1 MDPDRRGRVIAVFIQ
16 NLLGGVAL
24 LNQMKSKWIQRLLIG
39 GILGLLLSVITAE
52 YFSQSLRAQYQS
64 WTIWRSL
71 GVSDPNQVTS
81 ILTKIFWAFF
91 FGSSWLM
98 LWKLDCFWA
107 KADPAKMETQDEP
120 LPEDEEEKGEA
131 NESEQADGDHKE
143 KETQEHEST
152 EEKADDSF
160 ASVKNESDTD
170 LEELHFAE
178 TLGLKKPFEE
188 EKVKAVYRKLI
199 AQYHPDR
206 VSALG
211 PEIREVA
218 EQKAKEIN
226 EAYEYFRKKFEAD
239 D

>member
-1 MDPDRRGRVIAVFIQ
+1 
-16 NLLGGVAL
+16 
-24 LNQMKSKWIQRLLIG
+24 MKAKGIHRLLIG
-39 GILGLLLSVITAE
+39 GILGLLLSVIFAE

-71 GVSDPNQVTS
+71 GISDPNQLTS
-81 ILTKIFWAFF
+81 ILTKICWAFF

-98 LWKLDCFWA
+98 LWKLDCFWT
-107 KADPAKMETQDEP
+107 KAGPAKVETQDKP
-120 LPEDEEEKGEA
+120 LLEEEEEKGEA
-131 NESEQADGDHKE
+131 KESDQEADGDHKD
-143 KETQEHEST
+143 KETQEHENT
-152 EEKADDSF
+152 EEKTDDSF
-160 ASVKNESDTD
+160 ASVKNESDAD
-170 LEELHFAE
+170 QEELDFAE
-178 TLGLKKPFEE
+178 TLGMEKPFEA

>member
-1 MDPDRRGRVIAVFIQ
+1 M
-16 NLLGGVAL
+16 
-24 LNQMKSKWIQRLLIG
+24 
-39 GILGLLLSVITAE
+39 
-52 YFSQSLRAQYQS
+52 
-64 WTIWRSL
+64 

-81 ILTKIFWAFF
+81 ILTKICWAFF
-91 FGSSWLM
+91 FVSSWLM

-107 KADPAKMETQDEP
+107 KAVPAKMETQDEP
-120 LPEDEEEKGEA
+120 LPEEEEEKAGA
-131 NESEQADGDHKE
+131 KESEQADGGPKD

-152 EEKADDSF
+152 EEKTDDSF

-170 LEELHFAE
+170 QEELHFAE
-178 TLGLKKPFEE
+178 TLGVEKPFEE

>member
-1 MDPDRRGRVIAVFIQ
+1 
-16 NLLGGVAL
+16 
-24 LNQMKSKWIQRLLIG
+24 MKSKWIQRLLIG
-39 GILGLLLSVITAE
+39 GILGLLLSVIMAE
-52 YFSQSLRAQYQS
+52 YFSQSLRVQYQS

-81 ILTKIFWAFF
+81 ILTKICWAFF

-107 KADPAKMETQDEP
+107 KAVPAKMETQDEP
-120 LPEDEEEKGEA
+120 LPEEEEEKAGA
-131 NESEQADGDHKE
+131 KESEQADGEHKD

-152 EEKADDSF
+152 EEKTDDSF

-170 LEELHFAE
+170 QEELHFAE
-178 TLGLKKPFEE
+178 TLGVEKPFEE

-206 VSALG
+206 VSAMG

>member
-1 MDPDRRGRVIAVFIQ
+1 
-16 NLLGGVAL
+16 
-24 LNQMKSKWIQRLLIG
+24 MKAKGIQRLLIG
-39 GILGLLLSVITAE
+39 GILGLLLSLIMAE

-64 WTIWRSL
+64 LTIWRSL
-71 GVSDPNQVTS
+71 GVSDPNQLTS
-81 ILTKIFWAFF
+81 ILTKICWAFF

-98 LWKLDCFWA
+98 LWKLDCFWT
-107 KADPAKMETQDEP
+107 KAGPAKVETQDEP
-120 LPEDEEEKGEA
+120 LPEEKEEKGGRK
-131 NESEQADGDHKE
+131 ESNQEADGDHKD
-143 KETQEHEST
+143 KETQEHENT
-152 EEKADDSF
+152 EEKTDDSF
-160 ASVKNESDTD
+160 ASVKNESDAD
-170 LEELHFAE
+170 QEELDFAE
-178 TLGLKKPFEE
+178 TLGMEKPFEE

>member
-1 MDPDRRGRVIAVFIQ
+1 
-16 NLLGGVAL
+16 
-24 LNQMKSKWIQRLLIG
+24 MKSKWIQRLLIG

-81 ILTKIFWAFF
+81 ILTKICWAFF
-91 FGSSWLM
+91 FVSSWLM

-107 KADPAKMETQDEP
+107 KAGPAKMKTQDEP
-120 LPEDEEEKGEA
+120 LPEEEEEEEEEEEK
-131 NESEQADGDHKE
+131 ESEQVDGDHKDR
-143 KETQEHEST
+143 ETQEHEST
-152 EEKADDSF
+152 EEKTDDSF
-160 ASVKNESDTD
+160 ASVKNESDAD
-170 LEELHFAE
+170 KEELHFAE
-178 TLGLKKPFEE
+178 TLGVEKPFEE

>member
-1 MDPDRRGRVIAVFIQ
+1 M
-16 NLLGGVAL
+16 
-24 LNQMKSKWIQRLLIG
+24 LIG

-64 WTIWRSL
+64 WSIWRSL

-107 KADPAKMETQDEP
+107 KAGPAKVQTQDEP
-120 LPEDEEEKGEA
+120 LPEEEEEKVETK
-131 NESEQADGDHKE
+131 ESEQADGDHKD

-152 EEKADDSF
+152 EEKTDDSF
-160 ASVKNESDTD
+160 ASVKNESDAD
-170 LEELHFAE
+170 QEELHFAE
-178 TLGLKKPFEE
+178 TLGVEKPFEE

>member
-1 MDPDRRGRVIAVFIQ
+1 
-16 NLLGGVAL
+16 
-24 LNQMKSKWIQRLLIG
+24 MKSKWIQRLLIG

-107 KADPAKMETQDEP
+107 KAVPAKMETQDEP
-120 LPEDEEEKGEA
+120 LPEEEEEKGEA
-131 NESEQADGDHKE
+131 KESEQADGDHKD

-152 EEKADDSF
+152 EEKTDDSF
-160 ASVKNESDTD
+160 ASVKNESDAD
-170 LEELHFAE
+170 QEELHFAE
-178 TLGLKKPFEE
+178 TLGVEKPFEE

>member
-1 MDPDRRGRVIAVFIQ
+1 
-16 NLLGGVAL
+16 
-24 LNQMKSKWIQRLLIG
+24 MKSKWIQRLLIG
-39 GILGLLLSVITAE
+39 GILGLLLSVIMAE

-81 ILTKIFWAFF
+81 ILTKICWAFF
-91 FGSSWLM
+91 FVSSWLM

-107 KADPAKMETQDEP
+107 KAVPAKMETQDEP
-120 LPEDEEEKGEA
+120 LPEEEEEKAGA
-131 NESEQADGDHKE
+131 KESEQADGGPKD

-152 EEKADDSF
+152 EEKTDDSF

-170 LEELHFAE
+170 QEELLFAE
-178 TLGLKKPFEE
+178 TLGVEKPFEE

>member
-1 MDPDRRGRVIAVFIQ
+1 
-16 NLLGGVAL
+16 
-24 LNQMKSKWIQRLLIG
+24 MKSKWIQRLLIG

-64 WTIWRSL
+64 WAIWRSL

-107 KADPAKMETQDEP
+107 KAGPAKKETQDEP
-120 LPEDEEEKGEA
+120 LPEEEEEKGETK
-131 NESEQADGDHKE
+131 ESEQADGDHKD

-152 EEKADDSF
+152 EEKTDDSF

-170 LEELHFAE
+170 QEELHFAE
-178 TLGLKKPFEE
+178 TLGVGKPFEE

>member
-1 MDPDRRGRVIAVFIQ
+1 
-16 NLLGGVAL
+16 
-24 LNQMKSKWIQRLLIG
+24 
-39 GILGLLLSVITAE
+39 
-52 YFSQSLRAQYQS
+52 
-64 WTIWRSL
+64 
-71 GVSDPNQVTS
+71 
-81 ILTKIFWAFF
+81 
-91 FGSSWLM
+91 
-98 LWKLDCFWA
+98 
-107 KADPAKMETQDEP
+107 METQDEP
-120 LPEDEEEKGEA
+120 LPEEEEEKAGA
-131 NESEQADGDHKE
+131 KESEQADGGPKD

-152 EEKADDSF
+152 EEKTDDSF

-170 LEELHFAE
+170 QEELHFAE
-178 TLGLKKPFEE
+178 TLGVEKPFEE

>member
-1 MDPDRRGRVIAVFIQ
+1 MT
-16 NLLGGVAL
+16 
-24 LNQMKSKWIQRLLIG
+24 SKWIQRLLIG
-39 GILGLLLSVITAE
+39 GILGLLLSVIMAE

-81 ILTKIFWAFF
+81 ILTKICWAFF
-91 FGSSWLM
+91 FVSSWLM

-107 KADPAKMETQDEP
+107 KAVPAKMETQDEP
-120 LPEDEEEKGEA
+120 LPEEEEEMAGAK
-131 NESEQADGDHKE
+131 ESEQADGDPKD
-143 KETQEHEST
+143 KETQENEST
-152 EEKADDSF
+152 EEKTDDAF

-170 LEELHFAE
+170 QEGLHFAE
-178 TLGLKKPFEE
+178 TLGVEKPFEE

>member
-1 MDPDRRGRVIAVFIQ
+1 
-16 NLLGGVAL
+16 
-24 LNQMKSKWIQRLLIG
+24 MKAKGIQRLLIG
-39 GILGLLLSVITAE
+39 GILGLLLSVIMAE

-71 GVSDPNQVTS
+71 GVSDPNQLTS
-81 ILTKIFWAFF
+81 ILTKICWAFF

-98 LWKLDCFWA
+98 LWKLDCFWS
-107 KADPAKMETQDEP
+107 KASPAKVETQDEP
-120 LPEDEEEKGEA
+120 LPEKEEEKSEA
-131 NESEQADGDHKE
+131 KESEQADGDHKD

-152 EEKADDSF
+152 EEKTDDSF
-160 ASVKNESDTD
+160 ASVKNESDAD
-170 LEELHFAE
+170 QEELHFAE
-178 TLGLKKPFEE
+178 TLGVEKPFEE

-211 PEIREVA
+211 LEIREVA

>member
-1 MDPDRRGRVIAVFIQ
+1 
-16 NLLGGVAL
+16 
-24 LNQMKSKWIQRLLIG
+24 MKAKGIQRLLIG
-39 GILGLLLSVITAE
+39 GILGLLLSVIMAE

-71 GVSDPNQVTS
+71 GVSDPNQLTS
-81 ILTKIFWAFF
+81 ILTKICWAFF

-98 LWKLDCFWA
+98 LWKLDCFWS
-107 KADPAKMETQDEP
+107 KAGPAKVETQDEP
-120 LPEDEEEKGEA
+120 LPDKEEEKSEA
-131 NESEQADGDHKE
+131 KESEQADGDHKD

-152 EEKADDSF
+152 EEKTDDSF
-160 ASVKNESDTD
+160 ASVKNESDAD
-170 LEELHFAE
+170 QEELHFAE
-178 TLGLKKPFEE
+178 TLGVEKPFKE

>member
-1 MDPDRRGRVIAVFIQ
+1 M
-16 NLLGGVAL
+16 
-24 LNQMKSKWIQRLLIG
+24 
-39 GILGLLLSVITAE
+39 SVIMAE

-81 ILTKIFWAFF
+81 ILTKICWAFF
-91 FGSSWLM
+91 FVSSWLM

-107 KADPAKMETQDEP
+107 KAVPAKMETQDEP
-120 LPEDEEEKGEA
+120 LPEEEEEKAGA
-131 NESEQADGDHKE
+131 KESEQADGGPKD

-152 EEKADDSF
+152 EEKTDDSF

-170 LEELHFAE
+170 QEELHFAE
-178 TLGLKKPFEE
+178 TLGVEKPFEE

>member
-1 MDPDRRGRVIAVFIQ
+1 
-16 NLLGGVAL
+16 
-24 LNQMKSKWIQRLLIG
+24 MKSKWIQRLLIG
-39 GILGLLLSVITAE
+39 GILGLLLSVIMAE

-81 ILTKIFWAFF
+81 ILTKICWAFF
-91 FGSSWLM
+91 FVSSWLM

-107 KADPAKMETQDEP
+107 KAVPAKMETQDEP
-120 LPEDEEEKGEA
+120 LPEEEEEKAGA
-131 NESEQADGDHKE
+131 KESEQADGGPKD

-152 EEKADDSF
+152 EEKTDDSF

-170 LEELHFAE
+170 QEELHFAE
-178 TLGLKKPFEE
+178 TLGVEKPFEE

>member
-1 MDPDRRGRVIAVFIQ
+1 
-16 NLLGGVAL
+16 
-24 LNQMKSKWIQRLLIG
+24 MKSKRIQRLLIG

-107 KADPAKMETQDEP
+107 KAGPAKMETQDEP
-120 LPEDEEEKGEA
+120 LPEEEEEKGEA
-131 NESEQADGDHKE
+131 KESEQADGDHKD
-143 KETQEHEST
+143 KEAQEHEST
-152 EEKADDSF
+152 EEKTDDSF
-160 ASVKNESDTD
+160 ASVKNESDAD
-170 LEELHFAE
+170 QEELHFAE
-178 TLGLKKPFEE
+178 TLGVEKPFEE

-211 PEIREVA
+211 AEIREVA

>member
-1 MDPDRRGRVIAVFIQ
+1 MT
-16 NLLGGVAL
+16 
-24 LNQMKSKWIQRLLIG
+24 SKWIQRLLIG
-39 GILGLLLSVITAE
+39 GILGLLLSVIMAE

-81 ILTKIFWAFF
+81 ILTKICWAFF
-91 FGSSWLM
+91 FVSSWLM

-107 KADPAKMETQDEP
+107 KAVPAKMETQDEP
-120 LPEDEEEKGEA
+120 LPEEEEEKAGA
-131 NESEQADGDHKE
+131 KESEQADGGPKD

-152 EEKADDSF
+152 EEKTDDSF

-170 LEELHFAE
+170 QEELHFAE
-178 TLGLKKPFEE
+178 TLGVEKPFEE

>member
-1 MDPDRRGRVIAVFIQ
+1 M
-16 NLLGGVAL
+16 
-24 LNQMKSKWIQRLLIG
+24 
-39 GILGLLLSVITAE
+39 
-52 YFSQSLRAQYQS
+52 
-64 WTIWRSL
+64 

-81 ILTKIFWAFF
+81 ILTKICWAFF
-91 FGSSWLM
+91 FVSSWLM

-107 KADPAKMETQDEP
+107 KAVPAKMETQDEP
-120 LPEDEEEKGEA
+120 LPEEEEEMAGAK
-131 NESEQADGDHKE
+131 ESEQADGDPKD

-152 EEKADDSF
+152 EEKTDDSF

-170 LEELHFAE
+170 QEELLFAE
-178 TLGLKKPFEE
+178 TLGVEKPFEE

-206 VSALG
+206 VSAMG

>member
-1 MDPDRRGRVIAVFIQ
+1 
-16 NLLGGVAL
+16 
-24 LNQMKSKWIQRLLIG
+24 MKAKGIQRLLIG
-39 GILGLLLSVITAE
+39 GILGLLLSVIMAE

-71 GVSDPNQVTS
+71 GVSDPNQLTS
-81 ILTKIFWAFF
+81 ILTKICWAFF

-98 LWKLDCFWA
+98 LWKLDCFWT
-107 KADPAKMETQDEP
+107 KAGPAKLETQDEP
-120 LPEDEEEKGEA
+120 LPEEEEEKGEA
-131 NESEQADGDHKE
+131 KESEQADGDHKD

-152 EEKADDSF
+152 EEKTDDSF
-160 ASVKNESDTD
+160 ASVKNESDAD
-170 LEELHFAE
+170 QEELHFAE
-178 TLGLKKPFEE
+178 TLGVEKPFEE

-211 PEIREVA
+211 LEIREVA

>member
-1 MDPDRRGRVIAVFIQ
+1 
-16 NLLGGVAL
+16 
-24 LNQMKSKWIQRLLIG
+24 MKSKWIQRLLIG

-107 KADPAKMETQDEP
+107 KAGPAKMETQDEP
-120 LPEDEEEKGEA
+120 LPEEEEEKGEA
-131 NESEQADGDHKE
+131 KESEQADGDHKD

-152 EEKADDSF
+152 EEKTDDSF
-160 ASVKNESDTD
+160 ASVKNESDAD
-170 LEELHFAE
+170 QEELHFAE
-178 TLGLKKPFEE
+178 TLGVEKPFEE

>member
-1 MDPDRRGRVIAVFIQ
+1 MKAK
-16 NLLGGVAL
+16 GVH
-24 LNQMKSKWIQRLLIG
+24 RFLIG
-39 GILGLLLSVITAE
+39 GILGLLLSVIFAE
-52 YFSQSLRAQYQS
+52 YFSQSLRVQYQS

-81 ILTKIFWAFF
+81 ILIKICWAFF

-98 LWKLDCFWA
+98 LWKLDGFWA
-107 KADPAKMETQDEP
+107 KAGPAKMETQDEP
-120 LPEDEEEKGEA
+120 LAEEDEEKGEA
-131 NESEQADGDHKE
+131 KESEQADGRPKDQK
-143 KETQEHEST
+143 TQEQEST
-152 EEKADDSF
+152 GEKTDDSF

-170 LEELHFAE
+170 QEELHFAE
-178 TLGLKKPFEE
+178 TLGVEKPFEE

>member
-1 MDPDRRGRVIAVFIQ
+1 
-16 NLLGGVAL
+16 
-24 LNQMKSKWIQRLLIG
+24 MKSKWIQRLLIG
-39 GILGLLLSVITAE
+39 GILGLLMSVIMAE

-81 ILTKIFWAFF
+81 ILTKICWAFF
-91 FGSSWLM
+91 FVSSWLM

-107 KADPAKMETQDEP
+107 KAVPAKMETQDEP
-120 LPEDEEEKGEA
+120 LPEEEEEKAGA
-131 NESEQADGDHKE
+131 KESEQADGGPKD

-152 EEKADDSF
+152 EEKTDDSF

-170 LEELHFAE
+170 QEELHFAE
-178 TLGLKKPFEE
+178 TLGVEKPFEE